1 MKISFNGTFKNSK
14 KKFDKNKGKKK
25 KENEQK
31 EKEIIKRKRK
41 KKKMAK
47 PRWFPCAKR
56 YREGRKGV
64 AVGRWRLV

>member
-41 KKKMAK
+41 KKKWLN
-47 PRWFPCAKR
+47 PVGFRVLR
-56 YREGRKGV
+56 DIGKGER
-64 AVGRWRLV
+64 A

>member
-1 MKISFNGTFKNSK
+1 MERSKIVRKNSIK
-14 KKFDKNKGKKK
+14 IKGRKK